1 MLGKEQAPWGWG
13 VGGGGG
19 VDGTV
24 SGSPG
29 LPARPGEGEGGGRE
43 VGEGGRYGGAEGPAL
58 TSRARPQPTG
68 EGRPRPL
75 PSPSPP
81 PPLPRVTGN
90 QKTGLVTRKQKL
102 YRTADTVPDSRL
114 LPRLSSF
121 LAAAARRPHSSNT
134 SRNPRL
140 PASKMAPG
148 YRLSSKTRPV
158 KVPARREA
166 RGFWEM

>member
-1 MLGKEQAPWGWG
+1 MG
-13 VGGGGG
+13 VGWT
-19 VDGTV
+19 GTV
-24 SGSPG
+24 SGSPR
-29 LPARPGEGEGGGRE
+29 LPARPGEGGGPE
-43 VGEGGRYGGAEGPAL
+43 VGEGGGGRYGGAKGPAL
-58 TSRARPQPTG
+58 TSRARPQPGG

-81 PPLPRVTGN
+81 PPLPRATGN
-90 QKTGLVTRKQKL
+90 QKTGLVTREQKL

-121 LAAAARRPHSSNT
+121 LAATARRPHSSNT

-148 YRLSSKTRPV
+148 YRLSSRTRPV
-158 KVPARREA
+158 KVPARRKEKA
-166 RGFWEM
+166 FWEM